1 MDLHEFEELWQKRHS
16 LSPEL
21 MNELEKNKT
30 ESSHCRA
37 FAETGDEIRRFLQ
50 EIPEVQASDNFAYR
64 MRIYAQNHKNE
75 SVSLFEHPSARWT
88 SVSIGIATGA
98 LLLMINTVPLNQ
110 NVGSPALI
118 NPTGIAN
125 EMTDSTSI
133 REVDEMKLASTV
145 AESSRTLNE
154 DSLSIDD
161 SRDEG
166 NKGLLNIRTVST
178 SP

>member
-21 MNELEKNKT
+21 MTELEKNKA

-37 FAETGDEIRRFLQ
+37 FAETGNEIRQFLQ

-75 SVSLFEHPSARWT
+75 SVSFFEHPSARWT

-110 NVGSPALI
+110 NAGLPALI

-125 EMTDSTSI
+125 ELTDSTSI
-133 REVDEMKLASTV
+133 REVEEIKLATTV
-145 AESSRTLNE
+145 AESSHAHNE
-154 DSLSIDD
+154 DSLSIEDT
-161 SRDEG
+161 REPG